1 MTVEILTLESTLLST
16 EANSVIVPG
25 KNGRFEMLNN
35 HAPVISLLNQGT
47 IQVTDTNNK
56 KEHINIISG
65 SVEMSNN
72 KIIILAETE

>member
-1 MTVEILTLESTLLST
+1 MTVEILTLDSTLLST

-35 HAPVISLLNQGT
+35 HAPVISLLNKGT